1 MDKPHFDP
9 IAELAV
15 VRDIVREMVQHGP
28 FDPRTTPPAAFASL
42 MIPLDILE
50 LGTSIAI
57 QANLPGI
64 ADDQVS
70 IDIKGNMLTLSAEI
84 KPDIE
89 FEGAVYLR
97 RERQLV
103 KLTRTIA
110 LPVAVDAERADAT
123 VRNGVLTVRLPKIAA
138 SVPKSIRVKTT

>member
-1 MDKPHFDP
+1 MDKPHYDP

-15 VRDIVREMVQHGP
+15 VRDVVREMMQHGP
-28 FDPRTTPPAAFASL
+28 FDPRTTPPAAIASL
-42 MIPLDILE
+42 MIPLDVLD

-64 ADDQVS
+64 SDDQVS
-70 IDIKGNMLTLSAEI
+70 IDVKGDMLTLSAEV

-89 FEGAVYLR
+89 LQGAVYLR

-103 KLTRTIA
+103 KLSRTVA

-123 VRNGVLTVRLPKIAA
+123 MRNGVLTVRLPKIVA
-138 SVPKSIRVKTT
+138 SAPKSVRVKTS